1 MFCLSVWSK
10 HYNTHDPWTCLRLY
24 GEEASQKSE
33 SELWRICFVLL
44 LQVMNIIPFKI
55 DPETKVWSKNSFKQQ
70 IVLLVVPVGA
80 HCQQRIWKNFKLG
93 EWIFSCQTVP
103 LETRLTL
110 LTWGFLWTQPC
121 AIDFFYQRT
130 RYFLWW
136 INQDSSMPIQAMKVL
151 QLWVTWNCLWSK
163 WNLETKVP
171 KIALLAIFKA
181 LKVKHQSYSWS
192 QK

>member
-10 HYNTHDPWTCLRLY
+10 HYNTPDPWTCLRLY

-33 SELWRICFVLL
+33 SELWRICFALL

-110 LTWGFLWTQPC
+110 LTWGGLWTQAC
-121 AIDFFYQRT
+121 AIDF
-130 RYFLWW
+130 LSK
-136 INQDSSMPIQAMKVL
+136 NQIFSLMNQPGEFNANPSHESAPTMSHLKLSM
-151 QLWVTWNCLWSK
+151 
-163 WNLETKVP
+163 E
-171 KIALLAIFKA
+171 
-181 LKVKHQSYSWS
+181 
-192 QK
+192 